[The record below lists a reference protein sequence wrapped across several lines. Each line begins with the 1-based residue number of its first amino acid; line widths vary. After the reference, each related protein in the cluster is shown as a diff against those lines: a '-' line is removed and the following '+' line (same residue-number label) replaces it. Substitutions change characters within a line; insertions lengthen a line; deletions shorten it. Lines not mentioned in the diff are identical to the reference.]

1 MNQRP
6 PKEPRPWPLPIV
18 APHTFS
24 ANEFSASPFIEDHGD
39 GTSTVTFIHEAPQA
53 SAVLI
58 FVNRLSDETSLA
70 ECEMEPLADGRW
82 VWAVRMPNAWRAS
95 YAFLIHDGDGP
106 APWQSITDHGELRA
120 VLDAGVP
127 DPLNPDT
134 IINSRGRMQSVVQ
147 LPEAPAQPWWHGPV
161 AEGPVEFQ
169 VGQRKVWLHST
180 TGASAES
187 PVFFILDG
195 KRWWQDHGLARG
207 VDQAVAAGACTPV
220 HLLFVDAGDRLDR
233 WRDYGERS
241 GLAQE
246 LGTVI
251 VPWAVEQ
258 LGLRHDPARMI
269 VAGQS
274 LGGLSALWAVAD
286 CGDALGVAIA
296 QSVSLWLNSDA
307 GLGNAAQGEIH
318 LQVGTL
324 EWTLLPLH
332 RDLAAKLR
340 GAGGN
345 IELHEFVGGHDYAWW
360 RGRLLDELVSVANAA
375 NHEPS

>member
-1 MNQRP
+1 MDARP
-6 PKEPRPWPLPIV
+6 PKQPRPWPLPKAVPHRFAKTEIV
-18 APHTFS
+18 TSPHI
-24 ANEFSASPFIEDHGD
+24 ADHGD
-39 GTSTVTFIHEAPQA
+39 GTSTVTFVCEAPQA

-127 DPLNPDT
+127 DPLNPDA
-134 IINSRGRMQSVVQ
+134 IINSRGQLQSVVQ

-161 AEGPVEFQ
+161 AEGPPEFE
-169 VGQRKVWLHST
+169 VGKRKVWLHST

-195 KRWWQDHGLARG
+195 KRWWQDQGLARG
-207 VDQAVAAGACTPV
+207 VDQAVAAGACAPV
-220 HLLFVDAGDRLDR
+220 HLVFVDAGARLDR

-251 VPWAVEQ
+251 VSWAVEQ
-258 LGLRHDPARMI
+258 LGLRHDPARTI

-286 CGDALGVAIA
+286 CGAALGVAIA
-296 QSVSLWLNSDA
+296 QSASLWLDPDA

-324 EWTLLPLH
+324 EWALLSPH
-332 RDLAAKLR
+332 RELAAKR
-340 GAGGN
+340 RASGGN
-345 IELHEFVGGHDYAWW
+345 IVLREFIGGHDYACW
-360 RGRLLDELVSVANAA
+360 RGGLMDELISIAGARNR
-375 NHEPS
+375 NPS